1 MVEEALGVF
10 FSDFCG
16 GLISGE
22 DREWWFW
29 FALTTELGWVEQSW
43 STLFYVV
50 VFVRLFLFGGIK
62 MAEILI

>member
-1 MVEEALGVF
+1 MVDKALGVCF
-10 FSDFCG
+10 ADCCG
-16 GLISGE
+16 GLINGE

-29 FALTTELGWVEQSW
+29 FALTAELGWVEQSW

-50 VFVRLFLFGGIK
+50 VFVRLFLFGGIE